1 MENDPRFGPGGQS
14 GSSGYSYGSQNGSS
28 SSSAGQSGNG
38 GYHYSYQH
46 GNPPYNNTTGRP
58 TPPGGGQNWQA
69 GPNQGYQG
77 QPGPNPGYQQGQPGP
92 NPGFQGQP
100 GQPGQQPY
108 YQRNQGFRYQYGNGT
123 GTGRGTPKK
132 QKSGWEEW
140 IPLAVLFLLPFA
152 ITKVIAVILF
162 FSKIGATMNDSDK
175 KKFSQTARQTASS
188 VKGAFTDM
196 GKDIKDAVNSARP
209 QTPPQQ
215 NPAQNPSQGMGTGTA
230 RVQLNKQPKAQQAPR
245 QPQPQPRQAPQYT
258 AQTAQRRSRL
268 NRGDAQKRVKGI
280 RAKATAMVA
289 GGGFLSG
296 LFGLA
301 TLASMGDWLDYYV
314 SFSYTVLPVLLC
326 LLVTAGGAFLLGK
339 GLGLHKQT
347 DRIVNYL
354 GYIGDNQEI
363 PLANMAA
370 SFGVPVKT
378 LCNDLRYMLAK
389 GILPQGY
396 LDLADGKLYL
406 TEGGYQGGQRTAG
419 PAAQPTAPR
428 PEVKQPPKTAK
439 AAEEEEDDILR
450 QIREVNDQIPDASMT
465 AKIDRIEEITRK
477 ILAYQKAHPD
487 REAQLR
493 SFLNYYLPTTL
504 KILRA
509 YAQLDAQGIEGENI
523 GMAKKRIEGMMD
535 QVVAGYE
542 KQLDKLFTDDVMDI
556 TTDVEVLENMLRKDG
571 LAEDNITLQL

>member
-1 MENDPRFGPGGQS
+1 MENDPRFGPGGPS
-14 GSSGYSYGSQNGSS
+14 GSSGYSYSAQNGSS
-28 SSSAGQSGNG
+28 STSAGQSGNG

-46 GNPPYNNTTGRP
+46 GNPPYSNTGRP
-58 TPPGGGQNWQA
+58 TPPGGAQNWQP
-69 GPNQGYQG
+69 GPDQGYQG
-77 QPGPNPGYQQGQPGP
+77 QPGPNPGFQQGQPGP

-100 GQPGQQPY
+100 GF
-108 YQRNQGFRYQYGNGT
+108 YQRNQGFHYQYGTGA

-175 KKFSQTARQTASS
+175 KKVSQTAKQTASS
-188 VKGAFTDM
+188 VKGAFSDM
-196 GKDIKDAVNSARP
+196 GKDIKDAVNNARP

-215 NPAQNPSQGMGTGTA
+215 NQTQTGA
-230 RVQLNKQPKAQQAPR
+230 GKVQLNKQPRAQQAPR
-245 QPQPQPRQAPQYT
+245 QPQQQTRPQQAPQYT
-258 AQTAQRRSRL
+258 AQTAQKRSRL
-268 NRGDAQKRVKGI
+268 NRSDAQRRVKGI

-289 GGGFLSG
+289 GGGLLSG

-406 TEGGYQGGQRTAG
+406 TEGGYQGGQRTARPAPQ
-419 PAAQPTAPR
+419 PAAPK
-428 PEVKQPPKTAK
+428 PEVKQEPKSAK

>member
-100 GQPGQQPY
+100 GQPGQQGY

-301 TLASMGDWLDYYV
+301 TLASMG
-314 SFSYTVLPVLLC
+314 
-326 LLVTAGGAFLLGK
+326 
-339 GLGLHKQT
+339 
-347 DRIVNYL
+347 
-354 GYIGDNQEI
+354 
-363 PLANMAA
+363 A